1 MIGMGVISSHTITVK
16 LLTLVQLIKKKE
28 IKQ

>member
-16 LLTLVQLIKKKE
+16 LLTLVELIKKKIE
-28 IKQ
+28 Q